1 MVNLCNRLVIQVGF
15 GSVSWIV
22 NFILK
27 LISTESAKVDEM
39 PKILTENERR
49 ESNDSFKIMEKS
61 NMTGEY
67 EKIKFDAKFED
78 SADLFI
84 VNDQKIN
91 EK

>member
-1 MVNLCNRLVIQVGF
+1 
-15 GSVSWIV
+15 
-22 NFILK
+22 
-27 LISTESAKVDEM
+27 M

-49 ESNDSFKIMEKS
+49 ESNDSFKIMENS
-61 NMTGEY
+61 NMTGAY

-84 VNDQKIN
+84 VNDQKII

>member
-1 MVNLCNRLVIQVGF
+1 
-15 GSVSWIV
+15 
-22 NFILK
+22 
-27 LISTESAKVDEM
+27 M